1 MKHHT
6 INGYRCEVKKALSKQ
21 DMQGSGGRGG
31 GGGGRGRGGGRSG
44 KSRIGFNVFTI
55 ASTGVKREE
64 IGIFSA
70 VFVMIANYFLTPN
83 EKNTPFCSLKTALRL
98 EMRKM
103 SAGQICLYMYRYL

>member
-44 KSRIGFNVFTI
+44 KSRIGF
-55 ASTGVKREE
+55 TGLLRVREKL
-64 IGIFSA
+64 FSRSGKPGNFGHLA
-70 VFVMIANYFLTPN
+70 HVR
-83 EKNTPFCSLKTALRL
+83 EFCYDILVAF
-98 EMRKM
+98 M
-103 SAGQICLYMYRYL
+103 

>member
-44 KSRIGFNVFTI
+44 KPRIGDRGLLRVRGKNFLQV
-55 ASTGVKREE
+55 REARDFWPFGPCQ
-64 IGIFSA
+64 GI
-70 VFVMIANYFLTPN
+70 L
-83 EKNTPFCSLKTALRL
+83 L
-98 EMRKM
+98 
-103 SAGQICLYMYRYL
+103 

>member
-44 KSRIGFNVFTI
+44 KSPIGFSVFAI
-55 ASTGVKREE
+55 ASTSVKDKKMKS
-64 IGIFSA
+64 F
-70 VFVMIANYFLTPN
+70 FV
-83 EKNTPFCSLKTALRL
+83 
-98 EMRKM
+98 
-103 SAGQICLYMYRYL
+103 QYL